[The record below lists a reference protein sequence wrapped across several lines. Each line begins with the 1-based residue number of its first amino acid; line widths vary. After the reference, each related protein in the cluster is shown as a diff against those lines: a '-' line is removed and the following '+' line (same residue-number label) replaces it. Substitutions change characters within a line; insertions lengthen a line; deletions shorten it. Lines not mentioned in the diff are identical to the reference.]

1 MGPMTEI
8 AELPNITR
16 AAEQLLTP
24 LLHASGEDLLRVLRP
39 HPDDYARVFVPG
51 AVDIARQGFE
61 RLWTAPPR
69 SLGKADQTIVKAF
82 ATDAANLRGD
92 NDASRQFPG
101 GYRAIA
107 HHLQPGLT
115 WLVFRVLAPGETQG
129 ISYDGLVRL
138 GDRWAWF
145 PKPWRILPAADEG
158 N

>member
-1 MGPMTEI
+1 MTEI
-8 AELPNITR
+8 AELSNITR

-24 LLHASGEDLLRVLRP
+24 LLHASGDELLRVLRP
-39 HPDDYARVFVPG
+39 QADDYARVFVGG
-51 AVDIARQGFE
+51 AAEVARTGFE
-61 RLWTAPPR
+61 QLWTAAPKP
-69 SLGKADQTIVKAF
+69 LAKPDQTIVKAF

-115 WLVFRVLAPGETQG
+115 WVVFRVLVPGETQG

>member
-8 AELPNITR
+8 AELPNIAR

-24 LLHASGEDLLRVLRP
+24 LLHVSGDDLVRALRP
-39 HPDDYARVFVPG
+39 QPDDYARVFVPG
-51 AVDIARQGFE
+51 AVDIARRGFE
-61 RLWTAPPR
+61 QLWSAAAKP
-69 SLGKADQTIVKAF
+69 LGKPEQTIVKAF

-92 NDASRQFPG
+92 NDASRHFPG

-107 HHLQPGLT
+107 HHLQPGLP
-115 WLVFRVLAPGETQG
+115 WVVFRVLEPGETQG

-145 PKPWRILPAADEG
+145 PKPWRILPAPDEG